1 MNRVPYYTVSLTTG
15 TTLTTLITVEKWDQL
30 ILYVPGMSTVAG
42 SGIITA
48 SLLVSYNAASAATG
62 YYYDYVSNAPR
73 ECKITM
79 STSGAYEIPNMGG
92 ANAIQI
98 KFDVAATQAT
108 TCYLMTP
115 KTTF

>member
-1 MNRVPYYTVSLTTG
+1 MTTN
-15 TTLTTLITVEKWDQL
+15 TTLTTLITIEKWDQL
-30 ILYVPGMSTVAG
+30 ILYVPALSTVAG
-42 SGIITA
+42 SGTITA
-48 SLLVSYNAASAATG
+48 TLKVSYGAASAATA

-73 ECKITM
+73 DCVVTL
-79 STSGAYEIPNMGG
+79 STGGAYEFPNPGA
-92 ANAIQI
+92 ANAVQI